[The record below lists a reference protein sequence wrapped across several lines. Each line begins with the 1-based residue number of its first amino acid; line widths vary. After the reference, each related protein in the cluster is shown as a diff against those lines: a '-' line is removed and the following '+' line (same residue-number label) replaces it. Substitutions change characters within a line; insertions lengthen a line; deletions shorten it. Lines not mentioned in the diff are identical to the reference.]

1 MKKVVLI
8 DGNSLMFRAYYATA
22 YTGNLMQARSG
33 IYTNAIYGFVNMM
46 NKVIDSETFDYIFVA
61 FDKGKK
67 TKRHQEYK
75 EYKGTRKP
83 MPEEFAM
90 QIPLIKEY
98 LDVLHIKRM
107 ETDDYEAD
115 DLIATVSEIS
125 RVNDLE
131 VLVITGD
138 KDLLQLVC
146 DNVTVA
152 LTRKGISELEY
163 YTKDNFKDIMG
174 FEPHLMTDFK
184 GLIGDTSDNL
194 PGISGVGEKTAVKL
208 LAEYNSLENIVSNKD
223 TIKGKLGERIRSDYE
238 VALRTKRLATLFKDA
253 NIDISLDDIKY
264 VMPDYQ
270 KLRMFY
276 EKVEFKSF
284 IKRLENVT
292 VESTVEDK
300 KEEIIKVEVKEYFND
315 LDSFTSYFNNSNGIE
330 IALEVELDKV
340 NYHKANLLGFSIV
353 TSDAGFYFSKEYIY
367 SDVIKTVLEN
377 SNNSFISVDIKRV
390 YVTFMKYG
398 IYIKNFTFDATLASY
413 VINPNNPSGDV
424 KYIFQ
429 EYVECDLAYFED
441 IYGKKSTLQ
450 IPTDDIISNYAIK
463 KCSYLHLVKDKM
475 INKLAQSNELS
486 LFNDIELP
494 LAIVLGDI
502 ELSGF
507 KVNKN
512 RLDEI
517 GLFLE
522 DELKELEKE
531 IYELVGHEFNISSPK
546 QLGVILFEELKIAKG
561 KKNKTGYS
569 TSADVLE
576 KLSLIHPVPKKILE
590 YRKYSKLLSTYVT
603 GLIDEI
609 SSFDGKIHTTFKQ
622 ALTQTGRL
630 SSVEPNIQN
639 IPIRTEDGRLIRSA
653 FVPSFEGGFIVSADY
668 SQIELRI
675 LAEVSNCESMINDFN
690 NGMDFHTVT
699 ASKIYDE
706 KIEDVNKDMRRI
718 AKAVNF
724 GIVYGMSDWGLA
736 EQLHI
741 APQSASM
748 FIKKYFEA
756 YPEIKTYL
764 EDVVENTK
772 KTGYTKTIFN
782 RRRYITEINS
792 SNYALREFA
801 KRTSMNA
808 PIQGS
813 AADIIKIAM
822 IKVAEKIKENNLE
835 SKIVAQVHD
844 ELIIDCH
851 KDELETVKS
860 LLKDTM
866 EQAVKLKVK
875 MEVDVEVG
883 TTWDLK

>member
-1 MKKVVLI
+1 MKKIVLI

-33 IYTNAIYGFVNMM
+33 LYTNAIYGFVNMM

-75 EYKGTRKP
+75 EYKGGRKP

-98 LDVLHIKRM
+98 LDVLRIKRL
-107 ETDDYEAD
+107 ETDEYEAD
-115 DLIATVSEIS
+115 DLIATVSS
-125 RVNDLE
+125 LAKSNDVE
-131 VLVITGD
+131 VLVLSGD
-138 KDLLQLVC
+138 KDLLQLV
-146 DNVTVA
+146 DDGITVA
-152 LTRKGISELEY
+152 LTKKGITELEY
-163 YTKDNFKDIMG
+163 YTKDNFKSIMG

-208 LAEYNSLENIVSNKD
+208 LSEYSTLENIIENKD
-223 TIKGKLGERIRSDYE
+223 IIKGKLGERIRQDYE
-238 VALRTKRLATLFKDA
+238 IALRTKRLATLFRDA
-253 NIDISLDDIKY
+253 DIDLSINDLKY
-264 VMPDYQ
+264 QTPDYS
-270 KLRMFY
+270 KLRMFF
-276 EKVEFKSF
+276 EKVDFKSF
-284 IKRLENVT
+284 IKKLENVH
-292 VESTVEDK
+292 VETDEQVN
-300 KEEIIKVEVKEYFND
+300 EEKTEIKVVEYINEIDKFND
-315 LDSFTSYFNNSNGIE
+315 YFKNYSGSDIVV
-330 IALEVELDKV
+330 EVELDKV
-340 NYHKANLLGFSIV
+340 NYHKANLIGFTIV
-353 TSDAGFYFSKEYIY
+353 TKDSGFYFDKEYIY
-367 SDVIKTVLEN
+367 SDIIKEVIEN
-377 SNNSFISVDIKRV
+377 KLYNILSVDLKRV
-390 YVTFMKYG
+390 YVTLMKYG
-398 IYIKNFTFDATLASY
+398 ITLNNFIFDATLASY
-413 VINPNNPSGDV
+413 VINPNMPNSDV
-424 KYIFQ
+424 KYIYD
-429 EYVECDLAYFED
+429 EYMNNDLSFFEEV
-441 IYGKKSTLQ
+441 YGKKSVLA
-450 IPTDDIISNYAIK
+450 IPDTSVLASYSIK
-463 KCSYLHLVKDKM
+463 KCSYLISVKNDM
-475 INKLAQSNELS
+475 IKKLNETNQLS
-486 LFNDIELP
+486 LLNDIEIP
-494 LAIVLGDI
+494 LAKVLGDV
-502 ELSGF
+502 ELAGF

-522 DELKELEKE
+522 DELKELEKD

-576 KLSLIHPVPKKILE
+576 KLAEIHPVPKKILE

-609 SSFDGKIHTTFKQ
+609 SIDGKIHTTFKQ

-653 FVPSFEGGFIVSADY
+653 FVPSYEGGSIVSADY

-675 LAEVSNCESMINDFN
+675 LANVSKCENMISDFN
-690 NGMDFHTVT
+690 HGMDLHTVT
-699 ASKIYDE
+699 AARIYDE
-706 KIEDVNKDMRRI
+706 SIENVTKEMRRI

-736 EQLHI
+736 EQLKI
-741 APQSASM
+741 SPQSANE
-748 FIKKYFEA
+748 FIRRYFAA
-756 YPEIKTYL
+756 YPEIKIYL
-764 EDVVENTK
+764 DEVVENTK

-822 IKVAEKIKENNLE
+822 IKVYEKMKELNLT

-844 ELIIDCH
+844 ELIIDAASS
-851 KDELETVKS
+851 EVEIIKS
-860 LLKDTM
+860 LLKETM
-866 EQAVKLKVK
+866 EQAVKLDVL
-875 MEVDVEVG
+875 MEVDVETG
-883 TTWDLK
+883 KTWDLK

>member
-1 MKKVVLI
+1 MKKIVLI

-33 IYTNAIYGFVNMM
+33 LYTNAIYGFVNMM

-75 EYKGTRKP
+75 EYKGGRKP

-98 LDVLHIKRM
+98 LDVLRIKRL
-107 ETDDYEAD
+107 ETDEYEAD
-115 DLIATVSEIS
+115 DLIATVSS
-125 RVNDLE
+125 LAKSNDVE
-131 VLVITGD
+131 VLVLSGD
-138 KDLLQLVC
+138 KDLLQLV
-146 DNVTVA
+146 DEGITVA
-152 LTRKGISELEY
+152 LTKKGITELEY
-163 YTKDNFKDIMG
+163 YTKDNFKSIMG

-208 LAEYNSLENIVSNKD
+208 LSEYNTLENIIENKD
-223 TIKGKLGERIRSDYE
+223 IIKGKLGERIRQDYE
-238 VALRTKRLATLFKDA
+238 IALRTKRLATLFRDA
-253 NIDISLDDIKY
+253 DIGLSINDLKY
-264 VMPDYQ
+264 QTPDYS
-270 KLRMFY
+270 KLRMFF
-276 EKVEFKSF
+276 EKVDFKSF
-284 IKRLENVT
+284 IKKLENVH
-292 VESTVEDK
+292 VETDEQAN
-300 KEEIIKVEVKEYFND
+300 EEKNEVKVVEYINEIDKFND
-315 LDSFTSYFNNSNGIE
+315 YFKNYRGSDIVV
-330 IALEVELDKV
+330 EVELDKV
-340 NYHKANLLGFSIV
+340 NYHKANLIGFTIV
-353 TSDAGFYFSKEYIY
+353 TKDSGFYFDKEYIY
-367 SDVIKTVLEN
+367 SDIIKEVIEN
-377 SNNSFISVDIKRV
+377 KLYNILSVDLKRV
-390 YVTFMKYG
+390 YVTLMKYG
-398 IYIKNFTFDATLASY
+398 ITLNNFIFDATLASY
-413 VINPNNPSGDV
+413 VINPNMPNSDV
-424 KYIFQ
+424 KYIYD
-429 EYVECDLAYFED
+429 EYMNNDLSFFEEV
-441 IYGKKSTLQ
+441 YGKKSVLA
-450 IPTDDIISNYAIK
+450 IPDTSVLASYSIK
-463 KCSYLHLVKDKM
+463 KCSYLISVKNDM
-475 INKLAQSNELS
+475 IKKLNETNQLS
-486 LFNDIELP
+486 LLNDIEIP
-494 LAIVLGDI
+494 LAKVLGDV
-502 ELSGF
+502 ELAGF

-522 DELKELEKE
+522 DELKELEKD

-576 KLSLIHPVPKKILE
+576 KLAEIHPVPKKILE

-609 SSFDGKIHTTFKQ
+609 SIDGKIHTTFKQ

-653 FVPSFEGGFIVSADY
+653 FVPSYEGGSIVSADY

-675 LAEVSNCESMINDFN
+675 LANVSKCENMISDFN
-690 NGMDFHTVT
+690 HGMDLHTVT
-699 ASKIYDE
+699 AARIYDE
-706 KIEDVNKDMRRI
+706 SIENVTKEMRRI

-736 EQLHI
+736 EQLKI
-741 APQSASM
+741 SPQSANE
-748 FIKKYFEA
+748 FIRRYFAA
-756 YPEIKTYL
+756 YPEIKIYL
-764 EDVVENTK
+764 DEVVENTK

-822 IKVAEKIKENNLE
+822 IKVYEKMKELNLT

-844 ELIIDCH
+844 ELIIDAASS
-851 KDELETVKS
+851 EVEIIKS
-860 LLKDTM
+860 LLKETM
-866 EQAVKLKVK
+866 EQAVKLDVL
-875 MEVDVEVG
+875 MEVDVETG
-883 TTWDLK
+883 KTWDLK

>member
-1 MKKVVLI
+1 MKKIVLI

-33 IYTNAIYGFVNMM
+33 LYTNAIYGFVNMM

-75 EYKGTRKP
+75 EYKGGRKP

-98 LDVLHIKRM
+98 LDVLRIKRL
-107 ETDDYEAD
+107 ETDEYEAD
-115 DLIATVSEIS
+115 DLIATVSS
-125 RVNDLE
+125 LAKSNDVE
-131 VLVITGD
+131 VLVLSGD
-138 KDLLQLVC
+138 KDLLQLV
-146 DNVTVA
+146 DDGITVA
-152 LTRKGISELEY
+152 LTKKGITELEY
-163 YTKDNFKDIMG
+163 YTKDNFKSIMG

-208 LAEYNSLENIVSNKD
+208 LSEYSTLENIIENKD
-223 TIKGKLGERIRSDYE
+223 IIKGKLGERIRQDYE
-238 VALRTKRLATLFKDA
+238 IALRTKRLATLFRDA
-253 NIDISLDDIKY
+253 DIDLSINDLKY
-264 VMPDYQ
+264 QTPDYS
-270 KLRMFY
+270 KLRMFF
-276 EKVEFKSF
+276 EKVDFKSF
-284 IKRLENVT
+284 IKKLENVH
-292 VESTVEDK
+292 VETDEQVN
-300 KEEIIKVEVKEYFND
+300 EEKTEIKVVEYINEIDKFND
-315 LDSFTSYFNNSNGIE
+315 YFKNYRGSDIVV
-330 IALEVELDKV
+330 EVELDKV
-340 NYHKANLLGFSIV
+340 NYHKANLIGFTIV
-353 TSDAGFYFSKEYIY
+353 TKDSGFYFDKEYIY
-367 SDVIKTVLEN
+367 SDIIKEVIEN
-377 SNNSFISVDIKRV
+377 KLYNILSVDLKRV
-390 YVTFMKYG
+390 YVTLMKYG
-398 IYIKNFTFDATLASY
+398 ITLNNFIFDATLASY
-413 VINPNNPSGDV
+413 VINPNMPNSDV
-424 KYIFQ
+424 KYIYD
-429 EYVECDLAYFED
+429 EYMNNDLSFFEEV
-441 IYGKKSTLQ
+441 YGKKSVLA
-450 IPTDDIISNYAIK
+450 IPDTSVLASYSIK
-463 KCSYLHLVKDKM
+463 KCSYLISVKNDM
-475 INKLAQSNELS
+475 IKKLNETNQLS
-486 LFNDIELP
+486 LLNDIEIP
-494 LAIVLGDI
+494 LAKVLGDV
-502 ELSGF
+502 ELAGF

-522 DELKELEKE
+522 DELKELEKD

-576 KLSLIHPVPKKILE
+576 KLAEIHPVPKKILE

-609 SSFDGKIHTTFKQ
+609 SIDGKIHTTFKQ

-653 FVPSFEGGFIVSADY
+653 FVPSYEGGSIVSADY

-675 LAEVSNCESMINDFN
+675 LANVSKCENMISDFN
-690 NGMDFHTVT
+690 HGMDLHTVT
-699 ASKIYDE
+699 AARIYDE
-706 KIEDVNKDMRRI
+706 SIENVTKEMRRI

-736 EQLHI
+736 EQLKI
-741 APQSASM
+741 SPQSANE
-748 FIKKYFEA
+748 FIRRYFAA
-756 YPEIKTYL
+756 YPEIKLYL
-764 EDVVENTK
+764 DEVVENTK

-822 IKVAEKIKENNLE
+822 IKVYEKMKELNLT

-844 ELIIDCH
+844 ELIIDAASS
-851 KDELETVKS
+851 EVEIIKS
-860 LLKDTM
+860 LLKETM
-866 EQAVKLKVK
+866 EQAVKLDVL
-875 MEVDVEVG
+875 MEVDVETG
-883 TTWDLK
+883 KTWDLK